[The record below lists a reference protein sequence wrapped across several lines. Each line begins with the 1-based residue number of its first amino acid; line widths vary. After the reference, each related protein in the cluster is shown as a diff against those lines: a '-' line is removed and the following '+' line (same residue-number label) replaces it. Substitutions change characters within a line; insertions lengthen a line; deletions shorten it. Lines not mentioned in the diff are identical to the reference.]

1 MQIVET
7 LDEFEKVT
15 ERLQK
20 EDSLIIPI
28 LTDSKAHPA
37 MNPMCALCIS
47 TRSESFLIGFSH
59 NEVQN
64 LNPNLLLRLMTS
76 QSVWALDKKS
86 LEHTL
91 PGLATHCVN
100 SAEYLMT
107 GEITPASSFLTLTH
121 KRMYE
126 LHSRMKSVNKSVP
139 IMQHIAYLEGI
150 IAHSWSIIDQSVT
163 LCDTQ
168 PYRFLNNDAISALAF
183 IESCGMHVNAELTRA
198 KYGERINRYMTNN
211 TLYSEYNL
219 FTSTGRCSNKFGG
232 INFAALSKKDGTR
245 KMFTS
250 RHENGVLV
258 SMDFESFHLR
268 LIADMIGYQF
278 PTDMAVHEYLGRQYF
293 DKENLTPEEYD
304 EGKQISFKLL
314 YGEGRDLVVPEFFT
328 EVYKYVDMLMVLLHQ
343 NGHILSPYF
352 NREIRKDRIEEPTPS
367 KVFNYMVQLAETE
380 LNLAAINKIRPLFE
394 GKKSCPV
401 LYTYDSVLFD
411 YDMTDGKELL
421 TNIIQILSHDGKFP
435 MRVDYGTNYNDLKR
449 LHL

>member
-15 ERLQK
+15 KRLQK

-28 LTDSKAHPA
+28 LADSKAHPA
-37 MNPMCALCIS
+37 MNPLCALCIS
-47 TRSESFLIGFSH
+47 IRSESFLIGFNH
-59 NEVQN
+59 NEIEN
-64 LNPNLLLRLMTS
+64 LNPDLLLRLMTS
-76 QSVWALDKKS
+76 QRVWALDKKT
-86 LEHTL
+86 LEHIL
-91 PGLATHCVN
+91 PGLTTHCIN
-100 SAEYLMT
+100 SAEYLLT
-107 GEITPASSFLTLTH
+107 GEVTPVSSFLTITH
-121 KRMYE
+121 KKMYE
-126 LHSRMKSVNKSVP
+126 LHSRMRNINKSVP
-139 IMQHIAYLEGI
+139 VMQHIAYLESI
-150 IAHSWSIIDQSVT
+150 IAHSWGIIDKSVT

-168 PYRFLNNDAISALAF
+168 PYKFLNNDAISALAF
-183 IESCGMHVNAELTRA
+183 IESCGIHVDADLVRA
-198 KYGERINRYMTNN
+198 KYGDRINRYMSNN

-245 KMFTS
+245 KLFTS

-268 LIADMIGYQF
+268 LIADMIGYEF

-293 DKENLTPEEYD
+293 DKEELTPEEYD

-314 YGEGRDLVVPEFFT
+314 YGESRDVVVPEFFT
-328 EVYKYVDMLMVLLHQ
+328 EVYKYVDMLMVLLNQ

-352 NREIRKDRIEEPTPS
+352 KREIRKDRIEDPTPS
-367 KVFNYMVQLAETE
+367 KVFNYMIQLAETE
-380 LNLAAINKIRPLFE
+380 LNLSAINKIRPLFDE
-394 GKKSCPV
+394 KNSCPV

-411 YDMTDGKELL
+411 YDMTDGKDLL
-421 TNIIQILSHDGKFP
+421 KETIRILSHDGKFP

-449 LHL
+449 LQL